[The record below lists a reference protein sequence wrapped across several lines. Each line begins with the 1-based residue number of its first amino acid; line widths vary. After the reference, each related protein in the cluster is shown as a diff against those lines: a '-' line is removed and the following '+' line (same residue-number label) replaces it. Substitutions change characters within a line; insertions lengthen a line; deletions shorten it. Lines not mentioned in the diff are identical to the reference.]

1 MMPSHLATFDKE
13 LPPGDAAGSVPA
25 WVHLLS
31 SGRATARD
39 GRQFTL
45 ANPEAVIDAFLA
57 NNIDLPV
64 DYEHQADKAESRLKG
79 PVPAA
84 GWIKSLEMRENGL
97 WGQVEWTATAAR
109 MIAAKEYRTISPSI
123 VIDAETKEILRLNGA
138 GLVHHPAL
146 ELTALAEETAV
157 PENADRDLL
166 SEAVKLLF
174 GFPTDTTSAE
184 VLAAVVKMVA
194 IFRTAAGQ
202 QVSKLP
208 SETASLLEL
217 SGLASGREEIA
228 LAETVATLERQR
240 EEAVAELR
248 SERITPR
255 WRRPR
260 SQASSPT
267 ECANGRPRFASLT
280 RHPLMPIA
288 QVCQP
293 LPI

>member
-1 MMPSHLATFDKE
+1 
-13 LPPGDAAGSVPA
+13 
-25 WVHLLS
+25 
-31 SGRATARD
+31 
-39 GRQFTL
+39 
-45 ANPEAVIDAFLA
+45 
-57 NNIDLPV
+57 
-64 DYEHQADKAESRLKG
+64 
-79 PVPAA
+79 
-84 GWIKSLEMRENGL
+84 MRENGL